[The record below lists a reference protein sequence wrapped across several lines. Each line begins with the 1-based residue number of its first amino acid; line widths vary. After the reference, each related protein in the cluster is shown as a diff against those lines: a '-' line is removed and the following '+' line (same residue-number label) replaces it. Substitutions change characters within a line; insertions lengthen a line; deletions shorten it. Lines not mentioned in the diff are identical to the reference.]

1 MRVINLLPCQDHP
14 IHHCVISVLNNV
26 LASILH
32 YPLRLLTTTHSQW
45 SYGIIPL
52 LASERH
58 QGVLLDGDLP
68 LDYALTAR
76 YASALVVCV
85 ATKHLS
91 THPSVLAIR
100 YSEHRLLHDHLS
112 LFYRRFAPLAISL
125 LYLSRRSTALR
136 EGSDG
141 NLGFRLILVTYLYSQ
156 ESIGSVVLFRIFLLV
171 QCHAALATFVVAGD
185 VAVNE
190 YLVKNGIPLRI
201 IRWL

>member
-1 MRVINLLPCQDHP
+1 M
-14 IHHCVISVLNNV
+14 
-26 LASILH
+26 
-32 YPLRLLTTTHSQW
+32 
-45 SYGIIPL
+45 
-52 LASERH
+52 
-58 QGVLLDGDLP
+58 
-68 LDYALTAR
+68 DYASTAR

-85 ATKHLS
+85 ATKYQS

-112 LFYRRFAPLAISL
+112 LFYPRFTPLTISL

-141 NLGFRLILVTYLYSQ
+141 NLGFRSILVTYLYFR

-171 QCHAALATFVVAGD
+171 QCLSVLVTFVVAGD

-190 YLVKNGIPLRI
+190 YLAKNGIPLRI
-201 IRWL
+201 IRRL